1 MTMRQISPG
10 QERWAL
16 LIMAFLFALAAP
28 FLPVLGVVFLLGWT
42 APLVVLIVRHGYGYA
57 VPGVVLA
64 AGFYYAV
71 LGALGA
77 LHTLFLVVPLAF
89 FLGFGLRRKWEAV
102 RLIKWGLVISL
113 SGTLVSLLFAALIF
127 GVDPLAPFIEAV
139 RESYQGLGSAMQSSG
154 SLPPTETQALEKQ
167 VASLVETVS
176 LIAPTI
182 FVVESALAVL
192 VNFVAAGVLFSRIG
206 QKMPSLPPFRE
217 WRFSVYFLF
226 LFGFS
231 LVGLYWGGTRH
242 ISLLYEAALNGDIIA
257 TFAGLIQGFSLLWY
271 VADHWKIGRFWR
283 WTIVAFAVL
292 SAFLMQLIAFTGLF
306 DMYFDYRRRF
316 SRRR

>member
-1 MTMRQISPG
+1 
-10 QERWAL
+10 
-16 LIMAFLFALAAP
+16 
-28 FLPVLGVVFLLGWT
+28 
-42 APLVVLIVRHGYGYA
+42 
-57 VPGVVLA
+57 
-64 AGFYYAV
+64 
-71 LGALGA
+71 
-77 LHTLFLVVPLAF
+77 
-89 FLGFGLRRKWEAV
+89 
-102 RLIKWGLVISL
+102 
-113 SGTLVSLLFAALIF
+113 
-127 GVDPLAPFIEAV
+127 
-139 RESYQGLGSAMQSSG
+139 MQSSG
-154 SLPPTETQALEKQ
+154 SLTPTETQALEKQ

-242 ISLLYEAALNGDIIA
+242 ISLLYEASLNGDIIA